1 MFWTAAIQSV
11 ATMRESSGA
20 QQGISDATCLVVVAA
35 AAFGCVGKG
44 SCFVRGMGGG

>member
-20 QQGISDATCLVVVAA
+20 QQGISDATYLVVVVA